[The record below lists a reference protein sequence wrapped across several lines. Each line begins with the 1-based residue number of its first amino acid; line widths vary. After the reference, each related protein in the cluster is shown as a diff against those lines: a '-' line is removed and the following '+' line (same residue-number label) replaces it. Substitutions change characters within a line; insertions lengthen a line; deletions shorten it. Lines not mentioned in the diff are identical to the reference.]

1 MSPFLDGKIS
11 RGRRASAFRKEAGS
25 VRKRSACVQS
35 VVFHEKSCPF
45 SRFCDILRFNPHFE
59 AKSSCLSLVPD
70 AGFDHGKAA
79 FAGSSAAGRRS
90 DMPVRNEYEGE

>member
-1 MSPFLDGKIS
+1 MVYDVIVIGGGP
-11 RGRRASAFRKEAGS
+11 AGPVS
-25 VRKRSACVQS
+25 YT
-35 VVFHEKSCPF
+35 H
-45 SRFCDILRFNPHFE
+45 L
-59 AKSSCLSLVPD
+59 KSSCLSLVPD